1 MEYKVLEELSKY
13 GLLTDFLKSKVLE
26 KKIKDINL
34 SEDEKA
40 DARDHYTKFFSLKN
54 EQLIEEHR
62 KKN

>member
-1 MEYKVLEELSKY
+1 MAINRLFKI
-13 GLLTDFLKSKVLE
+13 KSFR

-54 EQLIEEHR
+54 EQLLEEHR
-62 KKN
+62 KKFVK